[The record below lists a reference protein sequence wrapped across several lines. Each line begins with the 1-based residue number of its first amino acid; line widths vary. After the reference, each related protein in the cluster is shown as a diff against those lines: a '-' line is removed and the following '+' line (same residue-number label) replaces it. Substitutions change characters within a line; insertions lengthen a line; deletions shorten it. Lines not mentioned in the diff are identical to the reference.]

1 MPIGGIHTEL
11 GIFNLHL
18 GLKFKES
25 FWKRMKNPN
34 SQSPTNNWDFSAC
47 TICFCLQ
54 ANLSLFGK
62 LPNLIR
68 LLNKHEFKFDT
79 STVPLV
85 HVYLTLLCN
94 ILCNI
99 LSSICL
105 FLSKGH
111 HTQISNVSK
120 VKGKEGKRP
129 DLEKMRSKTTR
140 IKKLTTTILT

>member
-1 MPIGGIHTEL
+1 MEKDEKSKFPISNEQLRFFSLYNMLLFTSKS
-11 GIFNLHL
+11 
-18 GLKFKES
+18 KFI
-25 FWKRMKNPN
+25 WKVAK
-34 SQSPTNNWDFSAC
+34 SV
-47 TICFCLQ
+47 
-54 ANLSLFGK
+54 
-62 LPNLIR
+62 R